1 MRRCGMFN
9 RQDDDLKL
17 IQGLKAQDESALN
30 KCINQYHSYVSCIVA
45 NIIGKA
51 FPQEDI
57 EEVMMDVF
65 LAIWNHADTI
75 DISVSLSLKPY
86 IGTVARNKAKNKLRT
101 LSKFNSTILL
111 EDEIAI
117 DTKDFT
123 KDILN
128 NELKGILLETLNELN
143 KDERICFI
151 NYYYY
156 QKSIRLIS
164 EETGI
169 NESTIKS
176 KLSRGR
182 GKLKELLERKGF
194 RYEDIDS

>member
-1 MRRCGMFN
+1 MFN
-9 RQDDDLKL
+9 RPEDDLKL

-30 KCINQYHSYVSCIVA
+30 TCINRYHSYVSYIAA

-51 FPQEDI
+51 FPREDI
-57 EEVMMDVF
+57 EEVIMDVF
-65 LAIWNHADTI
+65 LAVWNHADSI
-75 DISVSLSLKPY
+75 DTKVSSSLKPY

-101 LSKFNSTILL
+101 LSKYNSTILL
-111 EDEIAI
+111 EDEIAV

-128 NELKGILLETLNELN
+128 NELKDILLETLNKLN

-151 NYYYY
+151 NYYYC
-156 QKSIRLIS
+156 QKPIRLIS

-194 RYEDIDS
+194 RYEDIDI

>member
-1 MRRCGMFN
+1 MFK
-9 RQDDDLKL
+9 RQEDDLKL

-30 KCINQYHSYVSCIVA
+30 TCINRYHSYVSYIVA

-51 FPQEDI
+51 FSQEDV

-65 LAIWNHADTI
+65 LSVWNHAASI
-75 DISVSLSLKPY
+75 DPKVSSSLRPY

-101 LSKFNSTILL
+101 SSKYNSTVLL
-111 EDEIAI
+111 EDELAI
-117 DTKDFT
+117 DPKDFT

-128 NELKGILLETLNELN
+128 NELKGILLETLNKLN

-156 QKSIRLIS
+156 QKPIRVIS

-182 GKLKELLERKGF
+182 NKLKELLERKGF
-194 RYEDIDS
+194 RYEDIDN

>member
-1 MRRCGMFN
+1 MFH
-9 RQDDDLKL
+9 RQEDDLKL
-17 IQGLKAQDESALN
+17 IQGLKAQDENALN
-30 KCINQYHSYVSCIVA
+30 TCINRYHSYASYIIA

-51 FPQEDI
+51 LPHEDI

-65 LAIWNHADTI
+65 LAVWDHADSI
-75 DISVSLSLKPY
+75 DITVSSSLKPY
-86 IGTVARNKAKNKLRT
+86 IGTVARNKAINKLRT
-101 LSKFNSTILL
+101 SSKYNSTVLL

-128 NELKGILLETLNELN
+128 NELKGILLETLNQLS

-156 QKSIRLIS
+156 QKPIRLIS

-182 GKLKELLERKGF
+182 SKLKELLERKGF
-194 RYEDIDS
+194 RYEDIDN

>member
-1 MRRCGMFN
+1 MFN
-9 RQDDDLKL
+9 KQEDDLKL
-17 IQGLKAQDESALN
+17 IQGLKAQEERALN
-30 KCINQYHSYVSCIVA
+30 TCINRYHSYVSYIVT
-45 NIIGKA
+45 NIIGKV
-51 FPQEDI
+51 FPREDI

-65 LAIWNHADTI
+65 LAIWNHADSI
-75 DISVSLSLKPY
+75 DIKVSSSLKPY
-86 IGTVARNKAKNKLRT
+86 IGAVARNKAKNKLRT
-101 LSKFNSTILL
+101 LSKYNSTVLL
-111 EDEIAI
+111 EDEKAI

-128 NELKGILLETLNELN
+128 NELRGILLETLNMLN

-156 QKSIRLIS
+156 QKPIRLIS

-182 GKLKELLERKGF
+182 GKLKELLERKGL
-194 RYEDIDS
+194 RYEDIDN

>member
-1 MRRCGMFN
+1 MFN
-9 RQDDDLKL
+9 KQEDDLKL
-17 IQGLKAQDESALN
+17 IQGLKAQEERALN
-30 KCINQYHSYVSCIVA
+30 TCINRYHSYVSYIVT

-51 FPQEDI
+51 FPREDI

-65 LAIWNHADTI
+65 LAIWNHADSI
-75 DISVSLSLKPY
+75 DTKISSSLKPY
-86 IGTVARNKAKNKLRT
+86 IGTVARNKAKNKLRA
-101 LSKFNSTILL
+101 LSKYNSTVLL

-128 NELKGILLETLNELN
+128 NELRGILLETLNKLS

-156 QKSIRLIS
+156 QKTIRLIS

-194 RYEDIDS
+194 KYEDIDN

>member
-1 MRRCGMFN
+1 MRRCYMFN
-9 RQDDDLKL
+9 RKEDDLRL

-30 KCINQYHSYVSCIVA
+30 TCINRYHSYVSYIVA

-57 EEVMMDVF
+57 DEVVMDVF
-65 LAIWNHADTI
+65 LAIWNHANSIDTK
-75 DISVSLSLKPY
+75 VSSSLKPY

-101 LSKFNSTILL
+101 SIKYNSTILL

-117 DTKDFT
+117 NTKDFI

-128 NELKGILLETLNELN
+128 NDLKGILLETLNKLN

-156 QKSIRLIS
+156 QKPIRMIS

-194 RYEDIDS
+194 KYEDLDN